1 MSEHLRD
8 LGKHEAEIANL
19 KIDIKDVQDE
29 IGKVKQDVHKILMI
43 ISEAKGGYKALMFV
57 ASISSAVGA
66 ITVKFLAWLME
77 K

>member
-1 MSEHLRD
+1 MNDVSRD
-8 LGKHEAEIANL
+8 LGKHDAEITQL
-19 KIDIKDVQDE
+19 KNDMVA
-29 IGKVKQDVHKILMI
+29 VKSDVHKILLLL
-43 ISEAKGGYKALMFV
+43 SEAKGGYRALIMV